1 MGTVHQPH
9 VTRPLLRD
17 ADVRRSSGTDTWS
30 LHPDSVA
37 LALEL
42 LRALE
47 RAVNVLI
54 DSLDVTGFPEPE
66 RRSDIALLSHVA
78 SGLPPVTLDELVDSL
93 YHLARV
99 AGPRALFPGAP
110 VTLSVPDEAR
120 ELLYLCDPLLAVATS
135 RNTFPKYAGARL
147 KAAPLAFTL
156 SHRKTATAL
165 VEVVAVLERLV
176 QAPLRAPELTTLSV
190 SPLRIVRE
198 PTGWAAAI
206 LFGTLIFG
214 IGIIVVV
221 VGMITGGIIPFAW
234 NVHYLF
240 P

>member
-1 MGTVHQPH
+1 MRDTD
-9 VTRPLLRD
+9 LR
-17 ADVRRSSGTDTWS
+17 GHHETDTWS

-47 RAVNVLI
+47 RAVTALI
-54 DSLDVTGFPEPE
+54 DSLDVTGFPEAE

-78 SGLPPVTLDELVDSL
+78 SGLPPMTLDELVDSL

-99 AGPRALFPGAP
+99 AGPRALFPGMP

-120 ELLYLCDPLLAVATS
+120 ELLYLCDPLVAVTTS

-147 KAAPLAFTL
+147 RAAPLAFTL
-156 SHRKTATAL
+156 SHRKTASAL
-165 VEVVAVLERLV
+165 VDVVAVLEKLV
-176 QAPLRAPELTTLSV
+176 QAPLRAPQLTTLPV
-190 SPLRIVRE
+190 SPLRRVRE
-198 PTGWAAAI
+198 PTGLAAAI

-214 IGIIVVV
+214 IGIIIVV

-234 NVHYLF
+234 NVHHLF